1 MIEEMAKEFSS
12 VYDILLV
19 TGPTA
24 SGKTS
29 LAANIAQRV
38 GGEII
43 SADSRQVYRGM
54 NLGTGKDYDDYSV
67 NSIAIPY
74 HLIDIVDPGY
84 KYNVFEYQRDFN
96 RVYSD
101 LKKRKIFPVV
111 CGGSGMYADSII
123 SGYKMFEVPPD
134 SGLRIELEKKSMK
147 ELKDIL
153 STFKTLHNITDLDTK
168 KRVIRAIEIEHSVRN
183 TGNKK
188 SEFPKVR
195 TLLTGIQFDRE
206 TRRKRITERLRQR
219 LESGMVDEVKN
230 LIERGVSYETLIYYG
245 LEYKFIALYLTAKV
259 SYQEMVRNLE
269 TAIHQFAKRQMTWFR
284 GMERR
289 GIKIHWIDG
298 QLPMEEK
305 VEKIMELLTVTPH
318 PPPVSYRDPSPR
330 GEGE

>member
-1 MIEEMAKEFSS
+1 MIEEVTKEFSS

-29 LAANIAQRV
+29 LASNIAQRI

-54 NLGTGKDYDDYSV
+54 NLGTGKDYDDYRV
-67 NSIAIPY
+67 NGIDIPC

-101 LKKRKIFPVV
+101 FKKRKIFPVV
-111 CGGSGMYADSII
+111 CGGSGMYVDSII

-134 SGLRIELEKKSMK
+134 SGLRIELEKKSME

-153 STFKTLHNITDLDTK
+153 STFKTLHNTTDIDTK
-168 KRVIRAIEIEHSVRN
+168 KRVIRAIEIEHSVKN
-183 TGNKK
+183 KGNQK

-195 TLLTGIQFDRE
+195 ALLTGIQFDRE

-219 LESGMVDEVKN
+219 LESGMVDEVKK
-230 LIERGVSYETLIYYG
+230 LIEMGISSETLIYYG
-245 LEYKFIALYLTAKV
+245 LEYKFIALYLTGKI
-259 SYQEMVRNLE
+259 SYQEMVSDLE
-269 TAIHQFAKRQMTWFR
+269 IAIHQFAKRQMTWFR

-289 GIKIHWIDG
+289 GIMIHWIDG

-305 VEKIMELLTVTPH
+305 VEKVMELLTVTPH
-318 PPPVSYRDPSPR
+318 PPTPSPR
-330 GEGE
+330 GEVE